1 MIRTNFKQT
10 NNILSVTTPLGT
22 DVLLLDSFQGTE
34 AISQLFKFNLTMRA
48 SSATLDPS
56 KIVGENV
63 TIKIAPT
70 GGAPMRYFH
79 GMVSRFMHAG
89 GNTAFTFYT
98 AEVVPTLWVLSLS
111 RDRKIYQTKSASDI
125 IKAVLAEFSIT
136 YQSKLTGTY
145 KSRDYCVQ
153 YDETALEFISRLMEE
168 EGIFYFFNFTSSG
181 HTMVLGDSTSAHV
194 SCTDASAL
202 RYHPDQGAPPMIDV
216 VNHMEYESR
225 LVVQKFEYSDYD
237 YLNPS
242 TALKTESSG
251 AKGKGKVFEYPGK
264 HAVVTDGTKRAKVRN
279 EASQANVAVCRGT
292 SYCYP
297 LSAGKK
303 FTLSAHPR
311 TTINTALVLRMVNH
325 SASNSHYTNGF
336 EAFAATVPFR
346 PPRISPLPRVSGS
359 QTALVVGPKGEE
371 IWTDKYGRI
380 KVQFHWDRVGVKDD
394 KSSCWVRVSQA
405 WTGVS
410 WGALFLPRVGQ
421 EVVISY
427 VDGDPDRPMVTGCV
441 YNGTNTT
448 PVTLPSMQTQSTI
461 KSRSSKTGTAGNEIR
476 MEDKKDAEEF
486 YFHAQKDMKVE
497 IEDALTTTLTKGAE
511 IHTIKKGDRTVDVQ
525 TGKETHNVKGTRIL
539 TITGNET
546 HTNKADFKQA
556 VTGNFELKVTGNI
569 VISASGSISLK
580 AGTTVA
586 IEAGTTL
593 TNKSGTALTNQ
604 AGTAL
609 TNKGGTSLTNQAG
622 TSLTNK
628 AGMGLTNQAGTTL
641 DNKGAMIN
649 NKASAM
655 QTVDGGGMLTVKGG
669 LVKIN

>member
-1 MIRTNFKQT
+1 MLRTDFKQT
-10 NNILSVTTPLGT
+10 NNILSVTTPLGA
-22 DVLLLDSFQGTE
+22 DVLLLDSLQGTE

-48 SSATLDPS
+48 TSATLDPAS
-56 KIVGENV
+56 IVGEKV
-63 TIKIAPT
+63 TVKVSPGEAPT
-70 GGAPMRYFH
+70 RYFH
-79 GMVSRFMHAG
+79 GIVSRFLHAG

-98 AEVVPTLWVLSLS
+98 AEVVPSLWLLTLS

-125 IKAVLAEFSIT
+125 IKAVLGEFSIT
-136 YQSKLTGTY
+136 FEDKLTGTY
-145 KSRDYCVQ
+145 KARDYCVQ

-216 VNHMEYESR
+216 VNHVEFESR

-242 TALKTESSG
+242 TALKTESAG
-251 AKGKGKVFEYPGK
+251 AKGKGTVFEYPGK
-264 HAVVTDGTKRAKVRN
+264 HAVLADGTQRAKVRN

-303 FTLSAHPR
+303 FTLSDHPR
-311 TTINTALVLRMVNH
+311 TSINISLVLRVVNH
-325 SASNSHYTNGF
+325 SASNGHYTNGF
-336 EAFAATVPFR
+336 EAFDATVPFR
-346 PPRISPLPRVSGS
+346 PPRISPIPRVAGS
-359 QTALVVGPKGEE
+359 HTALVVGPKGEE
-371 IWTDKYGRI
+371 IWTDKNGCI

-394 KSSCWVRVSQA
+394 TSSCWVRVSQT

-421 EVVISY
+421 EVVVSY
-427 VDGDPDRPMVTGCV
+427 VDGDPDRPLVTGCV

-486 YFHAQKDMKVE
+486 YFHAQKDMKIE
-497 IEDALTTTLTKGAE
+497 IENALTTTLTEGAE

-525 TGKETHNVKGTRIL
+525 TGKEIHNVKDTRVL

-546 HTNKADFKQA
+546 HTNKADFKHE
-556 VTGNFELKVTGNI
+556 VTGNFTLKVTGNI
-569 VISASGSISLK
+569 VIEAGGSISIK

-586 IEAGTTL
+586 VEAGTTL
-593 TNKSGTALTNQ
+593 TNKAGTALTNQ

-609 TNKGGTSLTNQAG
+609 TNKGGTSLSNEAG

-628 AGMGLTNQAGTTL
+628 AGMGLTNEAGTTL

-649 NKASAM
+649 SKASAM